1 MKKEEIYSL
10 LCNMKETNKKL
21 ISELKTSCSVTDFA
35 ELVREENSVKIWTE
49 AFQTAL
55 DNYEI
60 INIPA
65 SDEPYYIDKSLVVP
79 SNRHIEARE
88 GAVIR
93 QLSGVKVL
101 MLRNSNVADGTHK
114 PIESRNENYN
124 ISINGGIW
132 EECRNESGIGK
143 SGMIDENG
151 SFYGVSAC
159 MLFNNME
166 NLTLTN
172 MTFVR
177 AGCFAVQMGNVK
189 NAVFENI
196 KFVGCFADGLH
207 INGNTENVFVVN
219 LSGQV
224 GDDVFALNMY
234 DWQNSSVT
242 FGPIKNVWCENIR
255 LSEGSRYKALR
266 ILPGTYY
273 YDDGS
278 SVDCSLNNAVIKN
291 VRGIKTIKMYFQT
304 AAYKFETEEP
314 EKGDAGTGDNI
325 YFDDIVID
333 LDSPVDGLPEYL
345 NSDPIKGSV
354 AGFELGS
361 NIGNLYFENIDV
373 TLHRDKFPMSFFAC
387 VGPKSARS
395 EAVEY
400 FNPDMNSTIDKIE
413 LKNIRINGKA
423 PDDIR
428 EFINEIKFEDIY
440 RDGKSSGKGVIHKI
454 VY

>member
-1 MKKEEIYSL
+1 M
-10 LCNMKETNKKL
+10 LCCMKEDNKKL
-21 ISELKTSCSVTDFA
+21 ISELKTICSVMDFA
-35 ELVREENSVKIWTE
+35 ELVRVEGTVKIWTE
-49 AFQTAL
+49 AFQAAL
-55 DNYEI
+55 DSYEI
-60 INIPA
+60 ITIPA
-65 SDEPYYIDKSLVVP
+65 SGEPYYIDKSLIVP
-79 SNRHIEARE
+79 SNRHIEVQE

-93 QLSGVKVL
+93 QVSGVRVL
-101 MLRNSNVADGTHK
+101 LLRNSNVADGTHM
-114 PIESRNENYN
+114 PIECGNENYN

-132 EECRNESGIGK
+132 EECRSEQGGCGK
-143 SGMIDENG
+143 SGMYDENR
-151 SFYGVSAC
+151 SFYGVTTC

-172 MTFVR
+172 MTFIH
-177 AGCFAVQMGNVK
+177 AGGYAVQVGNVK

-196 KFVGCFADGLH
+196 KFVGCFSDGLH
-207 INGNTENVFVVN
+207 INGNTENVFAVS

-224 GDDVFALNMY
+224 GDDIFALNMY
-234 DWQNSSVT
+234 DWQNSSVN

-255 LSEGSRYKALR
+255 LSEDSRYKALR

-291 VRGIKTIKMYFQT
+291 VRGVKTIKMYFQT
-304 AAYKFETEEP
+304 QVYKFETEEP

-333 LDSPVDGLPEYL
+333 LDSPVDALPEYL
-345 NSDPIKGSV
+345 NSDPIKGSI

-387 VGPKSARS
+387 IGPKSSRT
-395 EAVEY
+395 ETVEC
-400 FNPDMNSTIDKIE
+400 FNPDMSSSIDKIE
-413 LKNIRINGKA
+413 LKNIRINGKK
-423 PDDIR
+423 PTDIK
-428 EFINEIKFEDIY
+428 EYINEIKFDDIY
-440 RDGKSSGKGVIHKI
+440 RDGKSSGEGVIHKI